1 MSPALTHPIRAKH
14 TKGYSV
20 HVLPKIFDVNAKGA
34 SILKLSQP
42 FPNKIFHDAYF
53 DQKRAAIIECF
64 FLFAYYHQSRDPHI
78 QFIHELYGDGA
89 AVLMLELWL

>member
-34 SILKLSQP
+34 SILKLSQL

-64 FLFAYYHQSRDPHI
+64 FFCLLIIISPETLTYS
-78 QFIHELYGDGA
+78 LYMSCMVM
-89 AVLMLELWL
+89 VLPY

>member
-20 HVLPKIFDVNAKGA
+20 HVLPKIFDVNATGD
-34 SILKLSQP
+34 SNLKLSQL

-64 FLFAYYHQSRDPHI
+64 FFCLLIIISPETLTYS
-78 QFIHELYGDGA
+78 LYMSCMVM
-89 AVLMLELWL
+89 VLPY